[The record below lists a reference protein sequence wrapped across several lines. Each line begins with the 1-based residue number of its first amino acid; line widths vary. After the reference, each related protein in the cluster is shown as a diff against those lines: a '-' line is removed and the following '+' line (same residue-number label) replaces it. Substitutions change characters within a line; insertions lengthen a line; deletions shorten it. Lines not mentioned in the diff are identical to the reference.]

1 MIDEL
6 FLDVDATDRATVGGF
21 LRARRSSGVDHFG
34 NAGGL
39 VHGKDIRT
47 NLYAYSTADAFI
59 LVKRDPHESEHLLS
73 RKRLYNTVLRT
84 SNGSLLPYPK
94 FGSALLYAVQT

>member
-1 MIDEL
+1 M
-6 FLDVDATDRATVGGF
+6 DATDGATVGGF
-21 LRARRSSGVDHFG
+21 LRAWRSSRINHFG
-34 NAGGL
+34 NPGGV

-47 NLYAYSTADAFI
+47 NLYTYSTADAFV